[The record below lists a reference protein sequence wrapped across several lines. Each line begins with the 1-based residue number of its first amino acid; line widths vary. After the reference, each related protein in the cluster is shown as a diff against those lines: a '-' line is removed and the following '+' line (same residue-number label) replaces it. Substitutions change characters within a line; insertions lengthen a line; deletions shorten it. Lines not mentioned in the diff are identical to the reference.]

1 MKASKV
7 GERNKENY
15 VIFGI
20 FAFDETFEFIDR
32 TFLFSDRDISVV
44 LQQRSHPRRV
54 NGGNVLTK
62 FDPKM
67 RGVRTLSPRFI
78 SNLIPKTKS
87 AQIVLRKPL
96 STEKP

>member
-7 GERNKENY
+7 GRNQENY

-62 FDPKM
+62 A
-67 RGVRTLSPRFI
+67 I
-78 SNLIPKTKS
+78 
-87 AQIVLRKPL
+87 RKKVE
-96 STEKP
+96 STFPGFHLEFNSQDKERANCFKEAIKY